1 MNYELRNPKYS
12 AAGIDCEILHPVYGW
27 LPFTATATGDSVVVD
42 VYQRAL
48 LMSPAPADPVPIIV
62 PQSVTMRQAR
72 LALLG
77 AGMLPTV
84 EAALDALSE
93 PQRTAARI
101 EWDYSNE
108 VQRTHPFVQMLG
120 GALGM
125 TSEQLD
131 DLFIQAG
138 QL

>member
-27 LPFTATATGDSVVVD
+27 LPFTATATGDAVVVD

-48 LMSPAPADPVPIIV
+48 LMSPAPADPAPIIV

-125 TSEQLD
+125 TSGQLD
-131 DLFIQAG
+131 NLFIQAG